1 MAKPKL
7 MLTRDSVVIE
17 SRLHKLPVPSP
28 FRGELRDG
36 AVAIEE
42 QDGYTVIS
50 GDGVSKVKSLDNIKA
65 KTLIVLRKDRA
76 ELIAHL

>member
-1 MAKPKL
+1 

-17 SRLHKLPVPSP
+17 GRSHKLPVPSP
-28 FRGELRDG
+28 FKGELDG

-42 QDGYTVIS
+42 DGEFVVIS
-50 GDGVSKVKSLDNIKA
+50 SGGVSRVKSLEEVKA
-65 KTLIVLRKDRA
+65 KTLVVLRKDRA